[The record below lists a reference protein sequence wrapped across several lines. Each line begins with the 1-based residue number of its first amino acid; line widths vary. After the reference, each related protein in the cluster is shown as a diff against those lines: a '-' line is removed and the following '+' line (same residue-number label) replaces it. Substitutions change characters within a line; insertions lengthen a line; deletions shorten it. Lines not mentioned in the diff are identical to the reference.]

1 MVPFGE
7 DVTVVKFTKI
17 LSVLASA
24 AFALTFSQTASAQ
37 SSAADSQE
45 IANNL
50 VTQQSAGAASAQV
63 AGLVGTA
70 VSAAI
75 APPPPPGGVAP
86 AVSDAGSS
94 TQFFNSR
101 QLGVAAGNVPKGLG
115 VWVQAGYTSMDGD
128 DTGGEFDGDVINFLA
143 GVDYKVNA
151 KTVVGV
157 AIGYEDLDID
167 TSFNNGTFE
176 GQGYG
181 VTPYIGFAINDKWSI
196 QALLGYTAVEYD
208 TASNFGAITSSF
220 DADRYYG
227 SATIAG
233 SYKVTNKV
241 HLAPKASV
249 LWLTEDQDGFTDSAG
264 NVVGDTTIDLG
275 RLSAGGTISYLAGKV
290 TPFVRL
296 LGEYDFVKEDAVAL
310 GNGNFSS
317 DDEFGLNATVGLNL
331 DMGNGWSGNIEGT
344 ASTLFRENLD
354 VYSVSGRLRYQW

>member
-1 MVPFGE
+1 M
-7 DVTVVKFTKI
+7 VKFTKF
-17 LSVLASA
+17 LSVLTSA
-24 AFALTFSQTASAQ
+24 VFVFAFAQNASAQ

-75 APPPPPGGVAP
+75 APPPPPGGIAP
-86 AVSDAGSS
+86 TVSDAGTS

-101 QLGVAAGNVPKGLG
+101 QLGVAAGSVPKGLG

-143 GVDYKVNA
+143 GVDYKVRPN
-151 KTVVGV
+151 TVVGV

-181 VTPYIGFAINDKWSI
+181 VTPYIGVSLNDRWSI
-196 QALLGYTAVEYD
+196 QALIGYTAVEYD
-208 TASNFGAITSSF
+208 TTSNFGAVTSSF
-220 DADRYYG
+220 DADRLYG
-227 SATIAG
+227 SATVAG
-233 SYKVTNKV
+233 SFKVTKKV

-249 LWLTEDQDGFTDSAG
+249 LYLTEDQDGFTDSAG
-264 NVVGDTTIDLG
+264 TVAAGTTIDLG
-275 RLSAGGTISYLAGKV
+275 RVSAGGTISYLAGKV
-290 TPFVRL
+290 TPFIRL

-317 DDEFGLNATVGLNL
+317 DDKFGLNATVGLNL
-331 DMGNGWSGNIEGT
+331 DMGNGWSGNVEGT
-344 ASTLFRENLD
+344 AATLLRENLD